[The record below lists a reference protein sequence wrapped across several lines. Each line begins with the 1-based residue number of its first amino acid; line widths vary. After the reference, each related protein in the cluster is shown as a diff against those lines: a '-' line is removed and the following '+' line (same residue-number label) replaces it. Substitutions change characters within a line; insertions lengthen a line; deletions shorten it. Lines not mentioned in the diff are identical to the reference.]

1 MGSPIY
7 IMDKLKKVC
16 WLMDN
21 FGFEHILL
29 EDIEHIDYLQQGY
42 EDWQNS
48 SKLPLRR
55 LESTSVTAAAD
66 MIIGEV
72 IE

>member
-1 MGSPIY
+1 
-7 IMDKLKKVC
+7 
-16 WLMDN
+16 MDN